1 MKEKRLSR
9 LQGFRESD
17 ATITQPSARPLKQAS
32 PSLKILFDL
41 YNIEVCFKKELFE
54 KSEKFLCFKRWQL
67 GKPDLNQIRVWCV
80 PKNGLIVY

>member
-80 PKNGLIVY
+80 LKNGLIVC